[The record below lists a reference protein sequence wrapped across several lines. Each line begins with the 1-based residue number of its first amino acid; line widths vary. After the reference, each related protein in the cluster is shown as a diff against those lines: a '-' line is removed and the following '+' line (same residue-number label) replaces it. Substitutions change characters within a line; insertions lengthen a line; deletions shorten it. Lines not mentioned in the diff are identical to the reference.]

1 MISLNFKQIIIR
13 REQSS
18 MPKKI
23 FYILIVLAL
32 FMADGSNLFA
42 QTDDDC
48 LSCHSDNE
56 LSMVRQGKT
65 ISLYVDKNVLLNSS
79 HRKLSCVSCHKD
91 FSAEEIP
98 HKENIEP
105 IKCSSCHK
113 DAAVKH
119 SFHPKMFRVGEKFDN
134 SALNCKGCHGTHD
147 VISTKNKKSIFYVS
161 NLTDACG
168 NCHTDVRSDFKNC
181 LHYKSLSEGNP
192 FAPNCLTCHKAKIS
206 KFYVAQDS
214 LKAKIA
220 QEKLCLA
227 CHLEKPEVSEK
238 VATKVSFIKAYENSV
253 HGQALLK
260 GNAKAANCIDCH
272 SSHLIIKS
280 TDEKSPVAKF
290 NVVQTCG
297 KCHDEIA
304 KEFTE
309 SIHGVALLRRNIDSP
324 TCTDCHG
331 EHNILSP
338 QDPRAPV
345 AFRNVSVQVCSPCH
359 SSVRLTERY
368 GLSTRQ
374 VATFET
380 SYHGLA
386 LRGGAT
392 EAANCA
398 SCHGYHNIKP
408 STDSTSMIHKSNLVK
423 TCGKCHPGANERF
436 AMGKIH
442 ITETDREE
450 PIIYWI
456 STIYIILIITIVG
469 GMSIHNIL
477 DFIKRAK
484 RRKMIQRGLIKQ
496 EYHGHS
502 LYLRM
507 TVNERVQHFLL
518 LISFIIL
525 VITGFALRF
534 PEAWWVRHLR
544 DLIPGFFDLRS
555 LLHRISAVV
564 LVAVSIY
571 HIFYLSFTERGR
583 QLFKDLLPNIK
594 DVKDAI
600 GVFKYNIG
608 LSPVKPKL
616 DRFSYAEKAEYWAVI
631 WGTIVMTITGI
642 IMWFEN
648 TFIGIFTK
656 LGYDI
661 ARTIHYFEAWLAF
674 LSILVW
680 HFYFVLFNPDVYPMS
695 LTWIKGY
702 LTEEEMAE
710 EHPLELERIKKQ
722 ENEIDSQNDAE
733 NK

>member
-1 MISLNFKQIIIR
+1 MV
-13 REQSS
+13 
-18 MPKKI
+18 KKI
-23 FYILIVLAL
+23 LFTSLVILLVLSSN
-32 FMADGSNLFA
+32 SNLYA

-56 LSMVRQGKT
+56 LTMERNGKT
-65 ISLYVDKNVLLNSS
+65 VSLFVDQNVLLNST
-79 HRKLSCVSCHKD
+79 HKKLSCVSCHKD

-113 DAAVKH
+113 DAAIKH
-119 SFHPKMFRVGEKFDN
+119 TFHPKMFRVGEKFDDP
-134 SALNCKGCHGTHD
+134 ALNCKGCHGTHD
-147 VISTKNKKSIFYVS
+147 VISTKTRKSIFYVS
-161 NLTDACG
+161 NLTNACG
-168 NCHTDVRSDFKNC
+168 NCHKDVKSDFINC
-181 LHYKSLSEGNP
+181 IHYKSLLDENP
-192 FAPNCLTCHKAKIS
+192 FAPNCLTCHKSKIT
-206 KFYVAQDS
+206 KFYLNQDT
-214 LKAKIA
+214 LKTKIA
-220 QEKLCLA
+220 QEKLCLN
-227 CHLEKPEVSEK
+227 CHLEKPEVSSK
-238 VATKVSFIKAYENSV
+238 VATKVSFIRAYENSV
-253 HGQALLK
+253 HGQSLLK
-260 GNAKAANCIDCH
+260 GNAKAANCVDCH

-280 TDEKSPVAKF
+280 TDEKSPVSKF
-290 NVVQTCG
+290 NVASTCG
-297 KCHDEIA
+297 KCHEEIA
-304 KEFTE
+304 KEFSE
-309 SIHGVALLRRNIDSP
+309 SIHGVALQRRNIDAP

-338 QDPRAPV
+338 NDPRAPV
-345 AFRNVSVQVCSPCH
+345 SVRNVAVQVCAPCH
-359 SSVRLTERY
+359 SSVKLAERY
-368 GLSTRQ
+368 GLNARQ
-374 VATFET
+374 VVTFST

-386 LRGGAT
+386 IRGGDT

-408 STDSTSMIHKSNLVK
+408 STDSTSTIHKSNLVK

-442 ITETDREE
+442 ITETEKDE
-450 PIIYWI
+450 PILYWI
-456 STIYIILIITIVG
+456 STIYIILIATIVG
-469 GMSIHNIL
+469 GMFIHNLL

-484 RRKMIQRGLIKQ
+484 RRKMIQRGLIKH

-507 TVNERVQHFLL
+507 TVNERIQHFLL
-518 LISFIIL
+518 LISFFTL

-544 DLIPGFFDLRS
+544 DLIPGFFEWRS
-555 LLHRISAVV
+555 LLHRIAAVV
-564 LVAVSIY
+564 MVVDSIY

-616 DRFSYAEKAEYWAVI
+616 DRFSYAEKAEYWALI
-631 WGTIVMTITGI
+631 WGTAVMTITGI

-695 LTWIKGY
+695 LAWIKGY

-722 ENEIDSQNDAE
+722 QQKEEESQKEKTEAN
-733 NK
+733 